1 MVEFGVLYLNCFRLK
16 IQSSVIAGAIIS
28 VTIVLRQTIMHPNSD
43 LPAPP
48 ALDLVLRV
56 GCELRY
62 SCPETAPAL
71 VAFKPRL
78 GRYQSIRAESVHL
91 DPELVATESEDDHKN
106 VILRTV
112 LQAGDNLLRYDGLVS
127 VPSAR
132 EDFAHTDDAI
142 SPEQLPA
149 ELLRYTMPSR
159 YCDSDKLLD
168 FAWGKFGYLSNGLE
182 RVRGIRDWIYKN
194 IEYRTG
200 SGSSLLSASDVINR
214 GFGVCRDLAHCG
226 VALCRT
232 FNLPA
237 RYVSGYV
244 ADVGCEDPGTPMD
257 FHAYFEVFMGGRW
270 QIFDARYP
278 EPRIGRVRIS
288 TGYDAGNCAFTTIY
302 GAATLTEFHVWSY
315 QVDPAEVSVGDPVD
329 LSRRLCGTTALRFP
343 SAQTADHLI
352 APIIIGGL
360 LVAL

>member
-1 MVEFGVLYLNCFRLK
+1 MP
-16 IQSSVIAGAIIS
+16 S
-28 VTIVLRQTIMHPNSD
+28 NSD
-43 LPAPP
+43 LTVP

-62 SCPETAPAL
+62 SCPESAPAL
-71 VAFKPRL
+71 ITFKPRHCSH
-78 GRYQSIRAESVHL
+78 QSIRVESVQL
-91 DPELVATESEDDHKN
+91 DPELVATESEDDHGN

-112 LQAGDNLLRYDGLVS
+112 LQTGENVLRYDGLVS

-132 EDFAHTDDAI
+132 EDFAHEDDVI
-142 SPEQLPA
+142 SPDQLPA

-168 FAWGKFGYLSNGLE
+168 FAWSKFGHLSHGLE
-182 RVRGIRDWIYKN
+182 RVRGIRDWLHQN

-200 SGSSLLSASDVINR
+200 SGSPLLSASDIINR
-214 GFGVCRDLAHCG
+214 GYGVCRDLAHCG
-226 VALCRT
+226 VTLCRT

-237 RYVSGYV
+237 RYASGYV

-270 QIFDARYP
+270 QTFDARFP

-288 TGYDAGNCAFTTIY
+288 AGYDAGNCAFTTIY
-302 GAATLTEFHVWSY
+302 GAATLTDFNVWSY
-315 QVDPAEVSVGDPVD
+315 QVDPADVNVGDPID
-329 LSRRLCGTTALRFP
+329 LSRRLCGTPTLRFP
-343 SAQTADHLI
+343 SSQATDQ
-352 APIIIGGL
+352 IISTTIFGSL
-360 LVAL
+360 LMAR